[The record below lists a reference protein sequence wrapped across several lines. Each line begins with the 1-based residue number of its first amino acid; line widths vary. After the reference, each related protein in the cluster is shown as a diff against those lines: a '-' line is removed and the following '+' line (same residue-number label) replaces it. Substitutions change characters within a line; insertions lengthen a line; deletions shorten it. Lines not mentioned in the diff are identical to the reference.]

1 MDSSW
6 ITVTRAR
13 QNNLKG
19 IDVRIP
25 LSALTVITGPSG
37 SGKSSL
43 AFDVLYAEG
52 QRRYVESF
60 SAYTRQ
66 FLDRMDK
73 PQVERIDGILPA
85 IAISQGNT
93 VKTSRSTVATMTELH
108 DHLKLLFAKIG
119 VLHCRE
125 CGQVVAP
132 ESAESVCEQLFED
145 HPDGTRVLVTFEV
158 PLPEGLPWEE
168 ARAGFEGSGF
178 RRLLVGG
185 QVLAIEEVAT
195 PPPPPLVVV
204 ADRITVR
211 REQKGR
217 IVDSL
222 EQAFRFGKERAALI
236 FPDRDNRR
244 EPHAMRLE
252 CPRCNI
258 AYREPT
264 SNLFS
269 FNSPLGA
276 CETCRGFGRIID
288 LDLDLVIPDPHKT
301 LAGGAIKP
309 WSTRATEWERGELLS
324 FCRKKRIPADI
335 PFEQLS
341 DRQRQLIIDG
351 EGKFYGIRG
360 WFRWLE
366 GRTYRMHVR
375 VFLSRYRSY
384 RLCPACDGGRLKP
397 EALLFKINGRSV
409 ADVQR
414 MSVTEA
420 AAFFDALQLRPSE
433 EEVAHLI
440 LSEIRSRL
448 RYLLAVGLDYLTLD
462 RQSRTLSGGELAR
475 VDLTT
480 AVGSSLVNTL
490 YILDEPSVGL
500 HPRDSQQLVRI
511 LQELRAK
518 ENTVV
523 VVEHDPEIIRE
534 ADHVIDLG
542 PGAGERGGEVVFAGS
557 YGDLLED
564 SRSST
569 GAYLAGKR
577 SIPVPARRRRV
588 IPRLCV
594 TVHKAGAN
602 NLKNITVRFPLT
614 RFVCLTGVSGSGKST
629 LIEDVLYRGLK
640 KHLGQF
646 VGTPGACER
655 IEGAE
660 RIAEVILVDQSP
672 LGTTPRATPASYL
685 KAFDLVREI
694 FAHTPLARLRG
705 YSSATF
711 SFNVAGGRCEACK
724 GEGFEKVEMQFLSDV
739 YVTCAECGGKRFRPE
754 VLEVTYNQKTIHD
767 VLGLTVREAL
777 AFFAGHAEI
786 GRRLQPLADVGLDY
800 LYLGQPLNT
809 LSGGESQRLKLAA
822 AMGHDAKAH
831 TLFLFDEPTIGLH
844 FGDVEKLLGALQQLV
859 DRGHSLI
866 VIEHNMEIVKAAD
879 YVIDLGPEGG
889 AGGGEVVAAG
899 TPEVVA
905 QHPTSHTARYL
916 RELLPQLEA
925 VAESPPRYV
934 ASSHPSALPKKIVD
948 FPQRAPFETPPEEG
962 GSSGRAEDVSLDSI
976 TTPLGLRR
984 PRVPRG
990 RLEARPLSSSTLPA
1004 GVPMTWRSSE
1014 DDENGIPSPAHPLS
1028 VGEGEGEGDRGAGIF
1043 EREGA
1048 GNARG
1053 VMRIVGAKEHNLRD
1067 LSLDIPR
1074 DRFIVVTGL
1083 SGSGK
1088 STLAFDILYT
1098 EGQRRYLD
1106 SLSTYAR
1113 QFVRVMARPNVD
1125 FLAGLPPTVAIEQ
1138 RLSRGSKKSTVAT
1151 VTEISH
1157 YLRLLYA
1164 KIGVQHC
1171 TGCGRPLTSLTRQQI
1186 VDRIRREF
1194 RGDAITVLAPAVRG
1208 RKGIY
1213 TELFRT
1219 AGKLG
1224 FKQARIDGE
1233 MQPLQP
1239 IPALARYREHDID
1252 IVIAALEI
1260 MRGAAAKLP
1269 EYVAAA
1275 LRFGSGAVIV
1285 TSPRGEHVFS
1295 ERLYCARC
1303 GIGYEALDPRL
1314 FSFNSRQGACPDCDG
1329 IGSLL
1334 SFEPELLIVDPQQPV
1349 GTALAN
1355 ALKPLGAAV
1364 GRAAKQ
1370 ILARNGVTA
1379 EKPLARLT
1387 QRQQQRLFYGNGTG
1401 DRGVLGLLE
1410 QLEAEETDPALLEQF
1425 MTERACDACHGR
1437 RLNARAQAV
1446 KVGGT
1451 AIWELTQQSVAA
1463 CLADLAQRRFSDRD
1477 EQIAAG
1483 IRKEILPRLQFLQ
1496 QVGLSY
1502 LTLDRRADTLSGG
1515 EAQRIR
1521 LAAQLGSN
1529 LRGVC
1534 YILDEP
1540 TIGLHA
1546 RDNGMLLGTLAMLKA
1561 HGNTVVVVE
1570 HDEATIAAADLVI
1583 DLGPGGGVH
1592 GGQLVAVGPPDT
1604 LRQHPVSITGR
1615 FLGQRRQ
1622 RLGPVRQIA
1631 LLPRV
1636 KVRGAAEH
1644 NLKHIDVEIPIGAWT
1659 CVTGVSGSG
1668 KSTLVRD
1675 VLYAGLR
1682 RRLGL
1687 FSGYVGKHRG
1697 ISGHKGIE
1705 RVVEVDQTPIGRT
1718 PRSIPASYVGFF
1730 DEIRKLYAMTP
1741 EARMRGYSAG
1751 RFSFNVKGGRCE
1763 TCAGQGKIKM
1773 EMSFLPDVYVTCESC
1788 GGRRF
1793 TAETLAVRYGGRS
1806 IGDVLDMTV
1815 EEAVDFFAAVA
1826 SIAEPLRL
1834 LRDIGLGYLTLG
1846 QGSNT
1851 LSGGEAQR
1859 IKLAYELGKQSRGR
1873 TLYVLD
1879 EPTTG
1884 LHFADIEKLIDVL
1897 HRLVDRGNTIV
1908 TIEHNLDIIKE
1919 ADWIIDLGP
1928 EGGDGGGEVVAMGP
1942 PTVVAANGARSY
1954 TARYLRAFLDGETM
1968 TRPAAV
1974 LS

>member
-1 MDSSW
+1 MQDSW
-6 ITVTRAR
+6 ISITGAR
-13 QNNLKG
+13 QNNLKN

-25 LSALTVITGPSG
+25 LNALTVVTGPSG

-73 PQVERIDGILPA
+73 PQVDRIDGILPA

-119 VLHCRE
+119 VLHCRN
-125 CGQVVAP
+125 CGQPVIP
-132 ESAESVCEQLFED
+132 DSAESVCMRLLQQPE
-145 HPDGTRVLVTFEV
+145 GTRVLVTFEL
-158 PLPEGLPWEE
+158 PLPENLPWEE
-168 ARAGFEGSGF
+168 ARAGFERSGF
-178 RRLLVGG
+178 RRVLVDG
-185 QVLAIEEVAT
+185 QTRAIEELSAA
-195 PPPPPLVVV
+195 PPSPLIVVV
-204 ADRITVR
+204 DRLVAR
-211 REQKGR
+211 PDAKSR

-222 EQAFRFGKERAALI
+222 EQALRFGKGRLALV
-236 FPDRDNRR
+236 FPDQDNRTA
-244 EPHAMRLE
+244 PHVARLE
-252 CPRCNI
+252 CPRCNLS
-258 AYREPT
+258 YREAT

-276 CETCRGFGRIID
+276 CESCRGFGRVID

-301 LAGGAIKP
+301 IADGAIKP
-309 WSTRATEWERGELLS
+309 WSTKATEWERGELLT
-324 FCRKKRIPADI
+324 FCRKKKIPTEV
-335 PFEQLS
+335 PFEELTEQ
-341 DRQRQLIIDG
+341 QRRVIIDG
-351 EGKFYGIRG
+351 EGKFHGIRG

-384 RLCPACDGGRLKP
+384 RLCPACNGGRLKP
-397 EALLFKINGRSV
+397 DALLYKIDGRSV
-409 ADVQR
+409 ADVQH
-414 MSVTEA
+414 MSVGDA
-420 AAFFDALQLRPSE
+420 AVFFDALRLSPTE
-433 EEVAHLI
+433 EEIAQLI
-440 LSEIRSRL
+440 LSEVRNRL
-448 RYLLAVGLDYLTLD
+448 RYLLEVGLDYLTLD

-490 YILDEPSVGL
+490 YILDEPSIGL
-500 HPRDSQQLVRI
+500 HPRDSQRLVRI
-511 LQELRAK
+511 LKELRAK

-523 VVEHDPEIIRE
+523 VVEHDAEIIRE

-542 PGAGERGGEVVFAGS
+542 PEAGERGGQVIFAGS
-557 YGDLLED
+557 YDDLLRH
-564 SRSST
+564 SKSAT
-569 GAYLAGKR
+569 GQYLAGRR
-577 SIPVPARRRRV
+577 SIPLPRKRRRIIPNVALV
-588 IPRLCV
+588 I
-594 TVHKAGAN
+594 HGATEN
-602 NLKNITVRFPLT
+602 NLQQTTVRVPLS
-614 RFVCLTGVSGSGKST
+614 RFVCVTGVSGSGKST

-646 VGTPGACER
+646 VGVPGACER
-655 IEGAE
+655 IEGVE
-660 RIAEVILVDQSP
+660 RVAEVVLVDQSP
-672 LGTTPRATPASYL
+672 LGTTPRANPVSYV
-685 KAFDLVREI
+685 KAFDGIREL
-694 FAHTPLARLRG
+694 FAQTPVARLRG
-705 YSSATF
+705 YKGATF
-711 SFNVAGGRCEACK
+711 SFNVTGGRCEACK

-739 YVTCAECGGKRFRPE
+739 YVTCAECGGTRFRPE
-754 VLEVTYNQKTIHD
+754 ILEATYKQKSIHD

-777 AFFAGHAEI
+777 AFFGDREEVC
-786 GRRLQPLADVGLDY
+786 RRLQPLAEVGLDY
-800 LYLGQPLNT
+800 LHLGQPLNT

-822 AMGHDAKAH
+822 AMATEGKAH

-844 FGDVEKLLGALQQLV
+844 FGDVEKLLAALQRLV

-866 VIEHNMEIVKAAD
+866 VIEHNMEVVKAAD

-889 AGGGEVVAAG
+889 AGGGRVVAAG
-899 TPEVVA
+899 TPEEVA
-905 QHPTSHTARYL
+905 AAAGSHTARYL
-916 RELLPQLEA
+916 RAALGGAEA
-925 VAESPPRYV
+925 VRDSEGTYALKSMVP
-934 ASSHPSALPKKIVD
+934 ATSA
-948 FPQRAPFETPPEEG
+948 
-962 GSSGRAEDVSLDSI
+962 
-976 TTPLGLRR
+976 
-984 PRVPRG
+984 
-990 RLEARPLSSSTLPA
+990 
-1004 GVPMTWRSSE
+1004 
-1014 DDENGIPSPAHPLS
+1014 NG
-1028 VGEGEGEGDRGAGIF
+1028 
-1043 EREGA
+1043 
-1048 GNARG
+1048 RG

-1067 LSLDIPR
+1067 LTLDIPR
-1074 DRFIVVTGL
+1074 DRFVVVTGL

-1088 STLAFDILYT
+1088 STLAFDILYS

-1113 QFVRVMARPNVD
+1113 QFVKILARPNVD
-1125 FLAGLPPTVAIEQ
+1125 LLAGVPPTVAIEQ
-1138 RLSRGSKKSTVAT
+1138 RLSQGSKKSTVAT
-1151 VTEISH
+1151 VTEIYH

-1171 TGCGRPLTSLTRQQI
+1171 TSCGHALSSQTRQQI

-1194 RGDAITVLAPAVRG
+1194 RGQTVMLLAPAVRG

-1213 TELFRT
+1213 TDLFR
-1219 AGKLG
+1219 AARKLG
-1224 FKQARIDGE
+1224 FARARIDG
-1233 MQPLQP
+1233 QIRPLQP
-1239 IPALARYREHDID
+1239 PPTLARYREHNID
-1252 IVIAALEI
+1252 VVVAALDITRTET
-1260 MRGAAAKLP
+1260 AKLP
-1269 EYVAAA
+1269 EVVATA
-1275 LRFGSGAVIV
+1275 LRFGGGALIV
-1285 TSPRGEHVFS
+1285 NADKSERIFS

-1314 FSFNSRQGACPDCDG
+1314 FSFNSRQGACSECDG
-1329 IGSLL
+1329 IGSLP
-1334 SFEPELLIVDPQQPV
+1334 SFEPDLLIGDATQPV
-1349 GTALAN
+1349 GDALA
-1355 ALKPLGAAV
+1355 ASLKPLGGPVWRAVQQLAGTHAAAWS
-1364 GRAAKQ
+1364 R
-1370 ILARNGVTA
+1370 
-1379 EKPLARLT
+1379 PLAKLTTRQRDRLFHGNGDGDGLIGVL
-1387 QRQQQRLFYGNGTG
+1387 QQQLEDDAVDST
-1401 DRGVLGLLE
+1401 LL
-1410 QLEAEETDPALLEQF
+1410 APF
-1425 MTERACDACHGR
+1425 MNERPCPTCHGR

-1446 KVGGT
+1446 KVDGA

-1463 CLADLAQRRFSDRD
+1463 SLADLSQRRFSGR
-1477 EQIAAG
+1477 EELIAAN
-1483 IRKEILPRLQFLQ
+1483 IMKEIVPRLEFLQ
-1496 QVGLSY
+1496 QVGLAY

-1540 TIGLHA
+1540 TIGLHP
-1546 RDNGMLLGTLAMLKA
+1546 RDNGMLLGTLTQLKQ
-1561 HGNTVVVVE
+1561 HGNSVVVVE

-1583 DLGPGGGVH
+1583 DLGPGGGTH
-1592 GGQLVAVGPPDT
+1592 GGELVAMGPPHS
-1604 LRQHPVSITGR
+1604 LRQHPASATGR
-1615 FLGQRRQ
+1615 FLGQPRP
-1622 RLGPVRQIA
+1622 RLGPVRDVA
-1631 LLPRV
+1631 DRRRLKLH
-1636 KVRGAAEH
+1636 GAAEH
-1644 NLKHIDVEIPIGAWT
+1644 NLKHIDVEIPVGAWT

-1687 FSGYVGKHRG
+1687 PSGRVGT
-1697 ISGHKGIE
+1697 HKAITGGTEIE

-1741 EARMRGYSAG
+1741 EARQRGYTAG

-1763 TCAGQGKIKM
+1763 TCARQGKIKM

-1788 GGRRF
+1788 NGQRY
-1793 TAETLAVRYGGRS
+1793 TDETLAVRYGGKS
-1806 IGDVLDMTV
+1806 MAEVLSMTV
-1815 EEAVDFFAAVA
+1815 EEAADFFAAVPV
-1826 SIAEPLRL
+1826 IAEPLRL
-1834 LRDIGLGYLTLG
+1834 LHAIGLDYLTVG

-1873 TLYVLD
+1873 TLYILD

-1897 HRLVDRGNTIV
+1897 HRLVDIGNTVV
-1908 TIEHNLDIIKE
+1908 TIEHNLDIVKE

-1942 PTVVAANGARSY
+1942 PTEIIANGQRSH
-1954 TARYLRAFLDGETM
+1954 TARYLREFLNGNGC
-1968 TRPAAV
+1968 RQASA
-1974 LS
+1974 